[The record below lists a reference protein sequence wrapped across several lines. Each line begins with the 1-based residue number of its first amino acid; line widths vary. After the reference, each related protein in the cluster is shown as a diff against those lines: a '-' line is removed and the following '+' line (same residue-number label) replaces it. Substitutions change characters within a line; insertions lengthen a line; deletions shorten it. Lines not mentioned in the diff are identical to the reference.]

1 MSRRRIFALFVL
13 VFTPGLFAEDFAKD
27 MENERVRLNAFSQ
40 HYQQEKKWNSERQK
54 SVKEIAEQR
63 RAKEL
68 ADEKAR
74 QEYVLQKQK
83 QGPALDEGTVAYKQ
97 QEQEKKQKEIQM
109 EQSRKEFVAKKS
121 VLHKFQRPISEEKE
135 LFVMEDR
142 ERVASHRRQWIT
154 GGRASLGSGSSA
166 GGDISGGNS
175 FSGGNNDLPPPPP
188 AYNPGTPEIFENDY
202 PPPPPAPGFPQEF
215 DDPILPPPVFD
226 GGEY

>member
-1 MSRRRIFALFVL
+1 MSHRRIFTFFVL
-13 VFTPGLFAEDFAKD
+13 LFSPLLFAEDFSKD
-27 MENERVRLNAFSQ
+27 IESERIRLNAFSK
-40 HYQQEKKWNSERQK
+40 HYQQEKNWNSERQK

-68 ADEKAR
+68 SDEKAR
-74 QEYVLQKQK
+74 QEYVLKKQK
-83 QGPALDEGTVAYKQ
+83 QGLVLDENSAAYKQ
-97 QEQEKKQKEIQM
+97 QEQEKKQKEIQK
-109 EQSRKEFVAKKS
+109 EQARKEFVAKKS
-121 VLHKFQRPISEEKE
+121 ILQKFQRPISEEKE

-154 GGRASLGSGSSA
+154 GGRASLGTGSSV
-166 GGDISGGNS
+166 GSDSSVGNS

-188 AYNPGTPEIFENDY
+188 AFNPGVPEIYENDY